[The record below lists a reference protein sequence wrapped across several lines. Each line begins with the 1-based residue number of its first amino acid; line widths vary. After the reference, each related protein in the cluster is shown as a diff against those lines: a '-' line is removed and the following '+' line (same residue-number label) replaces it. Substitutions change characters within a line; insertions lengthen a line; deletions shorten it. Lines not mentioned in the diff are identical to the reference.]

1 MTFIQTIKQAFT
13 QPTPPAETTSAE
25 SSQFI
30 SSRQEFEFFKQ
41 AFKEKA
47 RNKQITAEDILL
59 YNIIRGK
66 DLDRGFTP
74 VTNPTKLAN
83 GEDAYSGMRRLVES
97 KRNLRWTLESFSRG
111 SAPGASAIQ
120 YGLTRE
126 ICTKIVTLLKGA

>member
-1 MTFIQTIKQAFT
+1 MTFIQTITQAFT
-13 QPTPPAETTSAE
+13 QPTPAAITS

-30 SSRQEFEFFKQ
+30 VSKEEFLFIQK

-47 RNKQITAEDILL
+47 HNKTLTAEDILL

-66 DLDRGFTP
+66 DIDRGFTP

-83 GEDAYSGMRRLVES
+83 GEGAYKGQRRLFES
-97 KRNLRWTLESFSRG
+97 KSHLRWILNAFCKG
-111 SAPGASAIQ
+111 SPGPFVVH

-126 ICTKIVTLLKGA
+126 TCSKILEAMK

>member
-1 MTFIQTIKQAFT
+1 MTFIQTITKAFT
-13 QPTPPAETTSAE
+13 QPTPTAEAPSTESAH
-25 SSQFI
+25 FI
-30 SSRQEFEFFKQ
+30 SSKQEFEFFKQ

-66 DLDRGFTP
+66 DIDRGFTP
-74 VTNPTKLAN
+74 ITNPIKLAN
-83 GEDAYSGMRRLVES
+83 GEDAYSGMRRLIES
-97 KRNLRWTLESFSRG
+97 KRNLRWTLESFSKG

-126 ICTKIVTLLKGA
+126 ICTKIVALLKGA